1 MDVNVRCVAS
11 EYQVQVNTAS
21 ISQAGLA
28 GSMSYGDRVAHGKL
42 YSSPES
48 ITKDT
53 EVVDEAKEGVRRIV
67 GKYESPENLHI
78 TPGAGYPDM
87 NNGLDRCSVGPH
99 GASGMSDASS
109 DISDATSNWTPT
121 AGASNP
127 NFAEG
132 VTEQDIMQVEMF
144 YRSHKTEVTVCR
156 CLANVYY
163 GSVRDSGNNKWEF
176 FNTGIP
182 LLLLDSGEH
191 LRQRKL
197 YIVLAEKGTGF
208 VLWKDVIDTLTN
220 YTAPHNTF
228 HTMHLSSDHTK
239 QVGLSFDDASAA
251 SEFFGSLTALTSN
264 PEDDLFN
271 LSKSKKKKKKEK
283 SKSTKQKYKA
293 PKKADISQPC
303 CFVHVTKLEKN
314 ELFPPP
320 PNPGMADVANHKLS
334 MPRSDSSE
342 LSDSTS
348 HSEHSK

>member
-1 MDVNVRCVAS
+1 MFGRVGCSTYEKPVEVNNSVV
-11 EYQVQVNTAS
+11 
-21 ISQAGLA
+21 SQTRATD
-28 GSMSYGDRVAHGKL
+28 SMSRGSLTHGKL
-42 YSSPES
+42 YGAPEYP
-48 ITKDT
+48 TKDFQ
-53 EVVDEAKEGVRRIV
+53 VVDEEKEGLKRIV
-67 GKYESPENLHI
+67 GKYESPENLRI
-78 TPGAGYPDM
+78 EFDDAYTDM
-87 NNGLDRCSVGPH
+87 SGSERCSVGQI

-121 AGASNP
+121 TGVANH

-156 CLANVYY
+156 CLANVYQ
-163 GSVRDSGNNKWEF
+163 GSVRDSGSNKWEF

-191 LRQRKL
+191 HRQRKL

-228 HTMHLSSDHTK
+228 HTMHLSSDHTR
-239 QVGLSFDDASAA
+239 QVGFSFDDGGAA
-251 SEFFGSLTALTSN
+251 SEFFGSLSALTSN

-271 LSKSKKKKKKEK
+271 LSKSKKKKKQKEK
-283 SKSTKQKYKA
+283 SKPAKQKYKA

-303 CFVHVTKLEKN
+303 CFVHVTKLEKP

-320 PNPGMADVANHKLS
+320 PNPVSAEVTNHKLS

-348 HSEHSK
+348 QSEHSK